1 MRKKNDDLSAFQE
14 WLCLTKNISSRTAAV
29 YASNVRKILAQ
40 TRPHINTQ
48 TLDAFMQD
56 KARSSQVRSNLMTA
70 WKAFAECTK
79 QKTGTDLPM
88 PSPRIHRTQRSYHLP
103 DQVLQ
108 AYGEIR
114 EFNRMKIADFA
125 TLKRA
130 DFKLPPRG
138 GMFEMKHPKRTWEIT
153 MIPKRPLEV
162 IFQWGNPIEEPTIP
176 VFPVEPMST
185 ESIPGKNL
193 KDLWKAYKQ

>member
-1 MRKKNDDLSAFQE
+1 MRKKKDDLSAFQE
-14 WLCLTKNISSRTAAV
+14 WLCLTKNISSRTSAV
-29 YASNVRKILAQ
+29 YACNVRKVLALKD
-40 TRPHINTQ
+40 INTIN
-48 TLDAFMQD
+48 LDAFMKD
-56 KARSSQVRSNLMTA
+56 KTRSPQMRSNIMTS
-70 WKAFAECTK
+70 WKAFVEYTK
-79 QKTGTDLPM
+79 QKIGLELAM

-103 DQVLQ
+103 NKVLQ

-114 EFNRMKIADFA
+114 AFNKMKIADFA

-153 MIPKRPLEV
+153 MIPKRPLEI
-162 IFQWGNPIEEPTIP
+162 IFRWGNPIEEPSIP

-193 KDLWKAYKQ
+193 KNLWKSYRQ